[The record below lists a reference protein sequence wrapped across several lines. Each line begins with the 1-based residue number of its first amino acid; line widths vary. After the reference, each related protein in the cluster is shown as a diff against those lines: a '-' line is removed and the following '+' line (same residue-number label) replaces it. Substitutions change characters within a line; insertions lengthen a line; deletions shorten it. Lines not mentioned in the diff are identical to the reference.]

1 MITIY
6 WSYKGYCGDK
16 FYGNIVEKTAAEYVP
31 NSRSVSA
38 RVFSWLNQRGFGP
51 GYFNNSGV
59 YVVYRKS
66 VFKTEADRDA
76 ALALMTKSFNQYT
89 HTIFSDDVSF
99 WDAVAETKLAE
110 KRLRKQNPY

>member
-16 FYGNIVEKTAAEYVP
+16 FYGDVVGKTAAEYAP

-38 RVFSWLNQRGFGP
+38 RVFSWLNQRGFGQ

-66 VFKTEADRDA
+66 VFKTEADRDI
-76 ALALMTKSFNQYT
+76 ALALMTKSFNTYT
-89 HTIFSDDVSF
+89 HTVFSDDVAYY
-99 WDAVAETKLAE
+99 DALAATKLAE